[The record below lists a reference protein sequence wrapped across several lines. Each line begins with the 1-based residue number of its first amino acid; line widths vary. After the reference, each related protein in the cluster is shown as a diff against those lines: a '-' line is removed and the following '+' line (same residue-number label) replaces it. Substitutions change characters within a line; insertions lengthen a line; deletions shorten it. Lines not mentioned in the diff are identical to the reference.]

1 MRRTAA
7 KPRTRMMTA
16 AAESALRKIIS
27 PYLLK
32 EADILENENEKSS
45 VYREAARVSGII
57 FLFGLIE
64 LVIFSIFMSFRRDV
78 LIGVLYGCA
87 FASLNFFYLAFCVKQ
102 SVKRTEG
109 AAKAFM
115 GATYTT
121 RIILCGV
128 MIVIAAKVAAI
139 NLWAAIIP
147 LFFQRF
153 AVFAVNFFGKRG
165 NNA

>member
-45 VYREAARVSGII
+45 VYREAAKVSGVI

-64 LVIFSIFMSFRRDV
+64 FIS
-78 LIGVLYGCA
+78 LYRLDID
-87 FASLNFFYLAFCVKQ
+87 FK
-102 SVKRTEG
+102 
-109 AAKAFM
+109 
-115 GATYTT
+115 
-121 RIILCGV
+121 
-128 MIVIAAKVAAI
+128 
-139 NLWAAIIP
+139 
-147 LFFQRF
+147 
-153 AVFAVNFFGKRG
+153 
-165 NNA
+165 